1 MKKAFLVANLF
12 IVVAVSV
19 TAYLLTRNDRERV
32 MEKAFTDLELVA
44 TALQEHTQQTLHG
57 LDLNLSQLLV
67 QSMRIG
73 LNTEQ
78 SLATMRQVAA
88 NRQSVSSNTYAF
100 YVLDSAGQLVASSAE
115 YGPESIDQ
123 SSAEEFLFHQAVSY
137 ELPAL
142 DATVLVSLPRLAEF
156 GDFRGQ
162 WVIPVSRRVPFEDGS
177 FAGVAVALVSMERL
191 LTFYDAIRP
200 ENAAVGLLSAGSRVI
215 ARSPF
220 DAQLMGLDITNTSQF
235 IELNNT
241 DFGGRTV
248 DLTSMQST
256 VQSTPRISAFRYTWN
271 DQLIVYANMPESA
284 ALQDWRR
291 RLLTSIEIGVLI
303 VALFAGLSAGIVILT
318 GRQRQTVAAQQQ
330 ALDELNARQQVE
342 AQLRQAHKMDAL
354 GQLTGGIAHDFNN
367 LLTVILG
374 NIDDVR
380 DHLHD
385 KPEYVRSQADVIR
398 LAGERAAELTHRL
411 LAFAR
416 RQPLDPRATD
426 VNELVAE
433 VKQLLRRTVKENI
446 QIELRVDPLVGKA
459 LVDPHE
465 LQNAL
470 INLSLNARD
479 AMPDGGKLTIETA
492 NIDVDNEYGERN
504 QLVPGVYVVIAVSDT
519 GSGIPADALA
529 SVFDP
534 FFTTKADG
542 KGSGLGLAMVYGFAR
557 QSHGNVKIYSEV
569 GEGTTVRLYLPLASQ
584 SDAPVRPAP
593 SSGEIIPR
601 GTERV
606 LLVEDDDLVRQYA
619 SASLKGLGYQLTE
632 CSNGADA
639 LDLIRAGGQF
649 DLLFTDVVLTGGI
662 SGKGVA
668 LEAVK
673 LQPGLKVLYMSG
685 YTENAIVHQGR
696 LDSGVHLLSKPFRL
710 KALAEKLRMV
720 LDN

>member
-1 MKKAFLVANLF
+1 MKKVFLVVN
-12 IVVAVSV
+12 VAIAVLLSV
-19 TAYLLTRNDRERV
+19 TIYLLARDDRERV
-32 MEKAFTDLELVA
+32 TDKAFTDLDFVA
-44 TALQEHTQQTLHG
+44 IALQEHTQQTLRA
-57 LDLNLSQLLV
+57 LDLNLSQLTL
-67 QSMRIG
+67 QALRIG
-73 LNTEQ
+73 MGTEQ
-78 SLATMRQVAA
+78 ALEALHQVAV
-88 NRQSVSSNTYAF
+88 NRQSVSSNTYMF
-100 YVLDSAGQLVASSAE
+100 YVLDSAGRLVASSQDADP
-115 YGPESIDQ
+115 GLSDQ
-123 SSAEEFLFHQAVSY
+123 SVTEEFLFHQAIAS
-137 ELPAL
+137 EPLSL
-142 DATVLVSLPRLAEF
+142 EATVLVSKPRLAES
-156 GDFRGQ
+156 GSYQGQ
-162 WVIPVSRRVPFEDGS
+162 WVIPVSRRIPTLDGQ
-177 FAGVAVALVSMERL
+177 FYGVAVALLSMERL
-191 LTFYDAIRP
+191 LKFYDAIKP
-200 ENAAVGLLSAGSRVI
+200 GDGAVGLLSVDRRVI

-220 DAQLMGLDITNTSQF
+220 EPQLMGVDIADSSQLIETNS
-235 IELNNT
+235 T
-241 DFGGRTV
+241 DAGGRTI
-248 DLTSMQST
+248 DLALLQNA
-256 VQSTPRISAFRYTWN
+256 QRISAFRYVWN
-271 DQLIVYANMPESA
+271 DQLIVYANMSA
-284 ALQDWRR
+284 YTALQDWRR
-291 RLLTSIEIGVLI
+291 RLLTSIEIGLLI
-303 VALFAGLSAGIVILT
+303 MALFIGISIGIIIVV
-318 GRQRQTVAAQQQ
+318 GRQRQTVAAQQL
-330 ALDELNARQQVE
+330 ALNELKARQQVE
-342 AQLRQAHKMDAL
+342 AQLRQSHKMDAL

-446 QIELRVDPLVGKA
+446 QIELRTDPDVGKA

-479 AMPDGGKLTIETA
+479 AMPGGGKLTIETA
-492 NIDVDNEYGERN
+492 NIEVDSEYGERN

-519 GSGIPADALA
+519 GSGIPADTLA

-534 FFTTKADG
+534 FFTTKAEG

-569 GEGTTVRLYLPLASQ
+569 GEGTTVRLYLPLALQ
-584 SDAPVRPAP
+584 ADASVRAGS
-593 SSGEIIPR
+593 SSGDAIPR
-601 GTERV
+601 GSERV

-619 SASLKGLGYQLTE
+619 SGSLKGLGYQVTE

-662 SGKGVA
+662 SGKEVA

-673 LQPGLKVLYMSG
+673 MQPGLKVLYMSG
-685 YTENAIVHQGR
+685 YTENAIVHHGR

-710 KALAEKLRMV
+710 KALAEKLRVV